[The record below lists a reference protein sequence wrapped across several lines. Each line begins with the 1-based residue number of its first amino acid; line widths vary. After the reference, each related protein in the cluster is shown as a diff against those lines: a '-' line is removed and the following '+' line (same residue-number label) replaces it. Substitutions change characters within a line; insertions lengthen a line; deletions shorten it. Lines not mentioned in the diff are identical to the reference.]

1 MIDPVWSLALR
12 AGLALLLASA
22 AVAKLRD
29 LRGFVAAVAGY
40 RLLPATLAAP
50 AAASFV
56 AGELLLAACLW
67 LPPLRAASALGAA
80 LLLSLYG
87 IAIAINLAR
96 GRRDIDCGCG
106 GPLGQQALSEAL
118 VLRDALLVGAAL
130 AAALPVAPRALG
142 WLDGWTLVAAV
153 GTTVVLYSAAN
164 VLLAR
169 SGPGPQRS
177 ALDPGPQ
184 RSALDPGPQR
194 SALLGG
200 VR

>member
-40 RLLPATLAAP
+40 RLLPAALAAP
-50 AAASFV
+50 AAAGFV
-56 AGELLLAACLW
+56 AGELLLAVCLW
-67 LPPLRAASALGAA
+67 LTPLRAASALGAA

-106 GPLGQQALSEAL
+106 GPLAKQSLSEAL
-118 VLRDALLVGAAL
+118 VLRNALLAGAAL

-142 WLDGWTLVAAV
+142 WLDLWTLAAAV
-153 GTTVVLYSAAN
+153 TSMAILYAASN
-164 VLLAR
+164 ALFSR
-169 SGPGPQRS
+169 PGPGPQR
-177 ALDPGPQ
+177 P
-184 RSALDPGPQR
+184 
-194 SALLGG
+194 ALLG
-200 VR
+200 VAR